1 MKEFLT
7 KGEKQMKK
15 EWTVTDSMGT
25 VHKVECRMG
34 GFGGNKIIVDNDS
47 YKFKSSNFFIMLLDY
62 RIDLPG
68 LVCNVVII
76 GNKIRLA
83 VNGVFLDDGTPYEP
97 VSKAPTWV
105 WILVAVS
112 CVGGWFFAGLIGMC
126 IGIFASIFAVQ
137 NALQKKT
144 VPAIIFFAGSIVI
157 NVLVFFLVSSA
168 LL

>member
-1 MKEFLT
+1 MKKFLT
-7 KGEKQMKK
+7 KGDKQMKK

-25 VHKVECRMG
+25 VHKVECKMG
-34 GFGGNKIIVDNDS
+34 GFGGNKIIVDNDT

-68 LVCNVVII
+68 VVCNVVII

-105 WILVAVS
+105 WVLVAVS
-112 CVGGWFFAGLIGMC
+112 CVGGWFLAGLIGMC
-126 IGIFASIFAVQ
+126 IGIIFSIFVVQ

-144 VPAIIFFAGSIVI
+144 GLAIGLFAASIVI
-157 NVLVFFLVSSA
+157 NLLIMFLVLSA
-168 LL
+168 L

>member
-1 MKEFLT
+1 
-7 KGEKQMKK
+7 MKK

-25 VHKVECRMG
+25 VHKVECKMG
-34 GFGGNKIIVDNDS
+34 GFG
-47 YKFKSSNFFIMLLDY
+47 
-62 RIDLPG
+62 
-68 LVCNVVII
+68 

-126 IGIFASIFAVQ
+126 IGIIFSIFAVQ

-144 VPAIIFFAGSIVI
+144 GLAIGLFAASIVVS
-157 NVLVFFLVSSA
+157 VLIFFLVRAA
-168 LL
+168 LF